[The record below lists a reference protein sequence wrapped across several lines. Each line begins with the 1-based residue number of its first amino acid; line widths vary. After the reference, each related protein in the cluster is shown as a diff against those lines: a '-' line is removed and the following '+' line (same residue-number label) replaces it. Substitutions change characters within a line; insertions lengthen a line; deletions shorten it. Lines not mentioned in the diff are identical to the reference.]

1 MQAIIPKWFKIHEG
15 DIEIVMI
22 IVGPLVVGLRLDKL
36 RQIWS
41 NR

>member
-22 IVGPLVVGLRLDKL
+22 IIGPIVIGLRIDKIRL
-36 RQIWS
+36 WWL